1 MNQGPDP
8 ISGKRLGALS
18 EAQAGQVGST
28 IVNQNPN
35 FEGLLNLGCVTFNNL
50 PTSCFMSCR
59 IVELA
64 EIEPPENLSRS
75 LRTVDVV
82 LLTVGG
88 VIGSGIFLTPGGVLS
103 AAGNSPVLALSAWV
117 IGGVLALFGA
127 LTYSELGARRPDA
140 GGLYIFIRDGFGRGP
155 AFLFGLAIFIAGGGG
170 VIAALVVAFGDTMRD
185 LFGLSVMAG
194 KLLAIGATIGITI
207 LNLGTAHGTAM
218 LQNLSTLL
226 RVGVLA
232 GFVAVVALTNVLVE
246 NVNAN
251 IATPP
256 TASITI
262 VVAALVAVLWTYEGW
277 QSATYSVGE
286 MDQPA
291 RVLPRG
297 LIIGVLIL
305 GTLFVAV
312 NIGCLYVLG
321 TERMAT
327 SKQALAD
334 AFGVLGYDGLA
345 IFVRVFVGFSV
356 LAAAHAT
363 LFTNSRVLYAMAKDG
378 VFLPQFAVVSKRSQ
392 VPARAIIG
400 CSAVAV
406 ILTLFNGFGDLLN
419 FVVVSNWFFYGI
431 AAASLFVIRRIDG
444 PAAPKF
450 SVPFYPVIPALFVIA
465 SAVIVISSWIS
476 GPASSRYGLII
487 TLIGWA
493 GYAVWARTK
502 TSHPKG

>member
-1 MNQGPDP
+1 
-8 ISGKRLGALS
+8 
-18 EAQAGQVGST
+18 
-28 IVNQNPN
+28 
-35 FEGLLNLGCVTFNNL
+35 
-50 PTSCFMSCR
+50 
-59 IVELA
+59 LA
-64 EIEPPENLSRS
+64 ELKQPDQLDRS
-75 LRTVDVV
+75 LNTADVI

-88 VIGSGIFLTPGGVLS
+88 VIGSGIFLTPGSVLS
-103 AAGNSPVLALSAWV
+103 AAGNSPMLALSAWV

-140 GGLYIFIRDGFGRGP
+140 GGLYVFIRDGFGRGP
-155 AFLFGLAIFIAGGGG
+155 AFLFGLAVFIAGGGG

-185 LFGLSVMAG
+185 LFGLSEMAG
-194 KLLAIGATIGITI
+194 KLLAIGATIGITVM
-207 LNLGTAHGTAM
+207 NLGTAHGTAM
-218 LQNLSTLL
+218 LQNISTLL

-232 GFVAVVALTNVLVE
+232 GFVGVVALTNLPAE
-246 NVNAN
+246 NVTA
-251 IATPP
+251 ITAAPP
-256 TASITI
+256 VASITV

-286 MDQPA
+286 MDEPA

-312 NIGCLYVLG
+312 NIGCLYVMG
-321 TERMAT
+321 AERMAT

-334 AFGVLGYDGLA
+334 AFGVLGYDKLA

-363 LFTNSRVLYAMAKDG
+363 LFTNSRVLYAMAKDDI
-378 VFLPQFAVVSKRSQ
+378 FLPQFAVLSKKSH
-392 VPARAIIG
+392 VPAHAIIG

-431 AAASLFVIRRIDG
+431 AASSLFVIRRIDG
-444 PAAPKF
+444 LAKPRF
-450 SVPFYPVIPALFVIA
+450 SVPLYPVIPALFVLA
-465 SAVIVISSWIS
+465 SAVIVMSSWIS
-476 GPASSRYGLII
+476 GPVSSRYGLII

-493 GYAVWARTK
+493 GYAIWSRTK
-502 TSHPKG
+502 PTHTKG

>member
-1 MNQGPDP
+1 LTDIKAP
-8 ISGKRLGALS
+8 
-18 EAQAGQVGST
+18 AQ
-28 IVNQNPN
+28 
-35 FEGLLNLGCVTFNNL
+35 
-50 PTSCFMSCR
+50 
-59 IVELA
+59 
-64 EIEPPENLSRS
+64 LSRS
-75 LRTVDVV
+75 LGTTDVV

-88 VIGSGIFLTPGGVLS
+88 VIGSGIFLTPGSVLS
-103 AAGNSPVLALSAWV
+103 AAGNSPMLALSAWV

-140 GGLYIFIRDGFGRGP
+140 GGLYVFIRDGFGSGP
-155 AFLFGLAIFIAGGGG
+155 AFLFGLAVFIAGGGG

-194 KLLAIGATIGITI
+194 KLLAIGATIGITVM
-207 LNLGTAHGTAM
+207 NLGTAHGTAM
-218 LQNLSTLL
+218 LQNISTLL

-232 GFVAVVALTNVLVE
+232 GFVAVVALTNLPAE
-246 NVNAN
+246 NVTA
-251 IATPP
+251 IAAAPP
-256 TASITI
+256 TASLSII
-262 VVAALVAVLWTYEGW
+262 VAALVAVLWTYEGW

-286 MDQPA
+286 MEEPS

-312 NIGCLYVLG
+312 NIGCLYVMG
-321 TERMAT
+321 AERMAT

-334 AFGVLGYDGLA
+334 AFGVLGYDKLA

-363 LFTNSRVLYAMAKDG
+363 LFTNSRVLYAMAKDD
-378 VFLPQFAVVSKRSQ
+378 VFLPQFAVVSKRSH

-444 PAAPKF
+444 PVKPRF
-450 SVPFYPVIPALFVIA
+450 SVPLYPVIPALFVIA

-487 TLIGWA
+487 MLIGWA
-493 GYAVWARTK
+493 GYAIWSRTK
-502 TSHPKG
+502 PSQTKG

>member
-1 MNQGPDP
+1 
-8 ISGKRLGALS
+8 
-18 EAQAGQVGST
+18 
-28 IVNQNPN
+28 
-35 FEGLLNLGCVTFNNL
+35 
-50 PTSCFMSCR
+50 
-59 IVELA
+59 LA
-64 EIEPPENLSRS
+64 ELKQPDQLKRS
-75 LRTVDVV
+75 LNTADVV

-88 VIGSGIFLTPGGVLS
+88 VIGSGIFLTPGSVLS
-103 AAGNSPVLALSAWV
+103 AAGNSPMLALSAWV

-140 GGLYIFIRDGFGRGP
+140 GGLYVFIRDGFGRGP
-155 AFLFGLAIFIAGGGG
+155 AFLFGLAVFIAGGGG

-185 LFGLSVMAG
+185 LFGLSEIAG
-194 KLLAIGATIGITI
+194 KLLAIGATIVITVM
-207 LNLGTAHGTAM
+207 NLGTAHGTAM
-218 LQNLSTLL
+218 LQNISTLM

-232 GFVAVVALTNVLVE
+232 GFVGVVALTNVAAE
-246 NVNAN
+246 NVTA
-251 IATPP
+251 ITAVPP
-256 TASITI
+256 AASLSV

-286 MDQPA
+286 MDEPA

-312 NIGCLYVLG
+312 NIGCFYVLG
-321 TERMAT
+321 AERMAA

-334 AFGVLGYDGLA
+334 SFGALGYDGLA

-363 LFTNSRVLYAMAKDG
+363 LFTNSRVLYAMAKDDI
-378 VFLPQFAVVSKRSQ
+378 FLPQFAVVSKRSH

-400 CSAVAV
+400 CSGVAI

-444 PAAPKF
+444 PAKPRFA
-450 SVPFYPVIPALFVIA
+450 VPLYPVIPALFVLA
-465 SAVIVISSWIS
+465 SAIIVGSSWIS

-493 GYAVWARTK
+493 GYAVWSRAK
-502 TSHPKG
+502 TSNTKG

>member
-1 MNQGPDP
+1 M
-8 ISGKRLGALS
+8 ISLTEKA
-18 EAQAGQVGST
+18 EA
-28 IVNQNPN
+28 
-35 FEGLLNLGCVTFNNL
+35 
-50 PTSCFMSCR
+50 
-59 IVELA
+59 
-64 EIEPPENLSRS
+64 EPAQLRRS
-75 LRTVDVV
+75 LLTFDVV

-88 VIGSGIFLTPGGVLS
+88 VIGSGIFLTPGAVLS
-103 AAGNSPVLALSAWV
+103 SAGNSPILALSAWM

-127 LTYSELGARRPDA
+127 LTFSELGARRPAA

-155 AFLFGLAIFIAGGGG
+155 AFLFGLAVFIAGGGG
-170 VIAALVVAFGDTMRD
+170 VIAALVVAFADTMRD
-185 LFGLSVMAG
+185 LFGLSEMAG
-194 KLLAIGATIGITI
+194 KLLAIGATIGITAM
-207 LNLGTAHGTAM
+207 NLGTAHGTAM
-218 LQNLSTLL
+218 LQNISTLM

-232 GFVAVVALTNVLVE
+232 GFVGVAALTNLPAE
-246 NVNAN
+246 N
-251 IATPP
+251 ATAITAVPP
-256 TASITI
+256 AGSISVI
-262 VVAALVAVLWTYEGW
+262 VAALVAVLWTYEGW

-286 MDQPA
+286 MDEPT

-312 NIGCLYVLG
+312 NIGCIYVLG
-321 TERMAT
+321 ADRMAT

-334 AFGVLGYDGLA
+334 AFGVLGYDRLA

-363 LFTNSRVLYAMAKDG
+363 LFTNSRVLYAMAKDNI
-378 VFLPQFAVVSKRSQ
+378 FFPQFAVVSKRSH

-400 CSAVAV
+400 CSVVAV
-406 ILTLFNGFGDLLN
+406 VLTLFNGFGDLLN

-444 PAAPKF
+444 LAKPRF
-450 SVPFYPVIPALFVIA
+450 SVPLYPVIPALFVLA

-493 GYAVWARTK
+493 GYAIWSRIKPQMQKDT
-502 TSHPKG
+502 TS

>member
-1 MNQGPDP
+1 LTDIKAP
-8 ISGKRLGALS
+8 
-18 EAQAGQVGST
+18 AQ
-28 IVNQNPN
+28 
-35 FEGLLNLGCVTFNNL
+35 
-50 PTSCFMSCR
+50 
-59 IVELA
+59 
-64 EIEPPENLSRS
+64 LSRS
-75 LRTVDVV
+75 LGVTDVV
-82 LLTVGG
+82 LLTIGG
-88 VIGSGIFLTPGGVLS
+88 VIGSGIFLTPGSVLG
-103 AAGNSPVLALSAWV
+103 AAGNSPMLALSAWV

-140 GGLYIFIRDGFGRGP
+140 GGLYVFIRDGFGRGP
-155 AFLFGLAIFIAGGGG
+155 AFLFGLTVFIAGGGG

-185 LFGLSVMAG
+185 LFGLSEIAG
-194 KLLAIGATIGITI
+194 KLLAIGATIGIMVM
-207 LNLGTAHGTAM
+207 NLGTAHGTAM

-232 GFVAVVALTNVLVE
+232 GFVAVVALTNLPVE
-246 NVNAN
+246 NVAA
-251 IATPP
+251 ITTVPP
-256 TASITI
+256 VASITV

-286 MDQPA
+286 MDEPA

-297 LIIGVLIL
+297 LIMGVAIL

-312 NIGCLYVLG
+312 NIGCLYVMG
-321 TERMAT
+321 ADRMAI

-334 AFGVLGYDGLA
+334 ALGVLGYDRLA

-363 LFTNSRVLYAMAKDG
+363 LFTNSRVLYAMAKDD
-378 VFLPQFAVVSKRSQ
+378 VFLPQFALVSKRSQ

-400 CSAVAV
+400 CSAAAI

-444 PAAPKF
+444 PAKPRF
-450 SVPFYPVIPALFVIA
+450 SVPLYPVIPALFVIA

-487 TLIGWA
+487 MLIGWA
-493 GYAVWARTK
+493 GYAVWSHIKPSHTK
-502 TSHPKG
+502 G

>member
-1 MNQGPDP
+1 MNDLTDLKSP
-8 ISGKRLGALS
+8 
-18 EAQAGQVGST
+18 AQ
-28 IVNQNPN
+28 
-35 FEGLLNLGCVTFNNL
+35 LN
-50 PTSCFMSCR
+50 
-59 IVELA
+59 
-64 EIEPPENLSRS
+64 RS
-75 LRTVDVV
+75 LGTFDVV

-103 AAGNSPVLALSAWV
+103 AAGNSPLLALSVWGV
-117 IGGVLALFGA
+117 GGVLALFGA

-155 AFLFGLAIFIAGGGG
+155 AFLFGLAVFIAGGGG

-185 LFGLSVMAG
+185 LFGLSEMVG
-194 KLLAIGATIGITI
+194 KLLAIGATIGITV

-218 LQNLSTLL
+218 LQNISTLM

-232 GFVAVVALTNVLVE
+232 GFVGVVAFTNLPAE
-246 NVNAN
+246 NVSA
-251 IATPP
+251 ITAKPP
-256 TASITI
+256 AASISI
-262 VVAALVAVLWTYEGW
+262 IVAALVAVLWTYEGW

-286 MDQPA
+286 MDKPS

-297 LIIGVLIL
+297 LIIGVLVL
-305 GTLFVAV
+305 AALFVAV
-312 NIGCLYVLG
+312 NVGCLYVLG
-321 TERMAT
+321 AERMAA

-334 AFGVLGYDGLA
+334 AFGLMGYNRLA

-363 LFTNSRVLYAMAKDG
+363 LFTNSRVLYAMAKDDIF
-378 VFLPQFAVVSKRSQ
+378 VPQFSVVSRRSN

-400 CSAVAV
+400 CSAVAI

-419 FVVVSNWFFYGI
+419 FVVVSNWFFYGT

-444 PAAPKF
+444 PAAPSF
-450 SVPFYPVIPALFVIA
+450 SVPFYPIIPGLFIIA
-465 SAVIVISSWIS
+465 SAIIVISSWIS

-487 TLIGWA
+487 MLIGWV
-493 GYAVWARTK
+493 GYVIWTRTRLNTK
-502 TSHPKG
+502 KDQAS

>member
-1 MNQGPDP
+1 LTD
-8 ISGKRLGALS
+8 IKAS
-18 EAQAGQVGST
+18 AQ
-28 IVNQNPN
+28 
-35 FEGLLNLGCVTFNNL
+35 
-50 PTSCFMSCR
+50 
-59 IVELA
+59 
-64 EIEPPENLSRS
+64 LSRS
-75 LRTVDVV
+75 LGVVDVV

-88 VIGSGIFLTPGGVLS
+88 VIGSGIFLTPGSVLS
-103 AAGNSPVLALSAWV
+103 AAGNSPMLALSAWV

-140 GGLYIFIRDGFGRGP
+140 GGLYIFIRDGFGNGP
-155 AFLFGLAIFIAGGGG
+155 AFLFGLAVFIAGGGG

-185 LFGLSVMAG
+185 LFGLSEMAG

-218 LQNLSTLL
+218 LQNISTLM

-232 GFVAVVALTNVLVE
+232 GFVAVVALTNLPAE
-246 NVNAN
+246 NVTA
-251 IATPP
+251 IAAAPP
-256 TASITI
+256 TASLSII
-262 VVAALVAVLWTYEGW
+262 VAALVAVLWTYEGW

-286 MDQPA
+286 MEEPS

-312 NIGCLYVLG
+312 NIGCLYVMG
-321 TERMAT
+321 AERMAT

-334 AFGVLGYDGLA
+334 AFGVLGYDKLA

-363 LFTNSRVLYAMAKDG
+363 LFTNSRVLYAMAKDD
-378 VFLPQFAVVSKRSQ
+378 VFLPQFAVVSKRSH

-444 PAAPKF
+444 LVKPRF

-487 TLIGWA
+487 MLIGWA
-493 GYAVWARTK
+493 GYAIWSRTK
-502 TSHPKG
+502 TLQTRG

>member
-1 MNQGPDP
+1 M
-8 ISGKRLGALS
+8 SGSNKKS
-18 EAQAGQVGST
+18 
-28 IVNQNPN
+28 
-35 FEGLLNLGCVTFNNL
+35 
-50 PTSCFMSCR
+50 
-59 IVELA
+59 
-64 EIEPPENLSRS
+64 IEFKQLKRS
-75 LRTVDVV
+75 LRTTDVV

-88 VIGSGIFLTPGGVLS
+88 VIGSGIFVTPGSVLS
-103 AAGNSPVLALSAWV
+103 AAGNSPILALSAWM

-127 LTYSELGARRPDA
+127 LTFSELGARRPDA

-155 AFLFGLAIFIAGGGG
+155 AFLFGLAVFIAGGGG
-170 VIAALVVAFGDTMRD
+170 VVAALVVAFGDTVRD
-185 LFGLSVMAG
+185 LFGLSDMAG
-194 KLLAIGATIGITI
+194 KLLAIGATIGITAM
-207 LNLGTAHGTAM
+207 NLGTAHGTAM
-218 LQNLSTLL
+218 LQNISTLM

-232 GFVAVVALTNVLVE
+232 GFVGVVALTNLPAE
-246 NVNAN
+246 N
-251 IATPP
+251 ATAITAVPP
-256 TASITI
+256 AGSISVI
-262 VVAALVAVLWTYEGW
+262 VAALVAVLWTYEGW

-286 MDQPA
+286 MDEPT

-312 NIGCLYVLG
+312 NIGCIYVLG
-321 TERMAT
+321 ADRMAT

-334 AFGVLGYDGLA
+334 AFGVLGYDRLA

-363 LFTNSRVLYAMAKDG
+363 LFTNSRVLYAMAKDN
-378 VFLPQFAVVSKRSQ
+378 VFFPQFAVVSKRSH

-400 CSAVAV
+400 CSVVAV
-406 ILTLFNGFGDLLN
+406 VLTLFNGFGDLLN

-444 PAAPKF
+444 LAKPQF
-450 SVPFYPVIPALFVIA
+450 SVPLYPVIPALFVLA

-493 GYAVWARTK
+493 GYTIWSRIKPQMQKDA
-502 TSHPKG
+502 TS

>member
-1 MNQGPDP
+1 LTAAKTPKQ
-8 ISGKRLGALS
+8 
-18 EAQAGQVGST
+18 
-28 IVNQNPN
+28 
-35 FEGLLNLGCVTFNNL
+35 LN
-50 PTSCFMSCR
+50 
-59 IVELA
+59 
-64 EIEPPENLSRS
+64 RS

-103 AAGNSPVLALSAWV
+103 AAGNSPILALSAWV

-140 GGLYIFIRDGFGRGP
+140 GGLYIFIRDGFGNGP
-155 AFLFGLAIFIAGGGG
+155 AFLFGLAVFIAGGGG

-185 LFGLSVMAG
+185 LLGLSETAG

-207 LNLGTAHGTAM
+207 LNLGTAHSTAM
-218 LQNLSTLL
+218 LQNISTLL

-232 GFVAVVALTNVLVE
+232 GFVGVVALTNLPAE
-246 NVNAN
+246 NVTA
-251 IATPP
+251 ITAAPP
-256 TASITI
+256 IASINV

-286 MDQPA
+286 MDEPA

-312 NIGCLYVLG
+312 NIGCLYVMG
-321 TERMAT
+321 ADRMAT

-334 AFGVLGYDGLA
+334 AFGVLGYDRLA

-363 LFTNSRVLYAMAKDG
+363 LFTNSRVLYAMAKDDI
-378 VFLPQFAVVSKRSQ
+378 FLPQFAVVSMRSY

-400 CSAVAV
+400 CSTVAVA
-406 ILTLFNGFGDLLN
+406 LTLFNGFGDLLN
-419 FVVVSNWFFYGI
+419 FVVVSNWLFYGI

-444 PAAPKF
+444 PIKPRF
-450 SVPFYPVIPALFVIA
+450 SVPLYPIIPALFVIA

-493 GYAVWARTK
+493 GYAIWSRTR
-502 TSHPKG
+502 TLHIKG